1 MLINKFFILLLNKC
15 FCFLPPASPLNIL
28 EPVDRDSWIL
38 SQLVYTVHIL

>member
-15 FCFLPPASPLNIL
+15 FCFLPPAFPLNIL
-28 EPVDRDSWIL
+28 ELVDRDSWIL